1 MTKLILVVDD
11 EPDLLELVRLTL
23 GQEGFRVETAVNGAD
38 ALAKVTALRPDLLVL
53 DLMLPDLSGTEVCR
67 QIRSAPETA
76 RLPVIMLTA
85 RSEEI
90 DRIVGFELGADDYV
104 TKPFSPRELILRVK
118 AVLRRGSQPET
129 RSRRLEHEQ
138 LTLDQESHRCTV
150 DRKEVELT
158 AKEFGLL
165 AALMSRPGRVLSRE
179 QLLDEVWGSD
189 ISVTHRTVDT
199 HLKRLRE
206 KLGSAGPL
214 IHTVRG
220 VGYRFADL

>member
-1 MTKLILVVDD
+1 MSKLILVVDD
-11 EPDLLELVRLTL
+11 EPGLLELVRFTL
-23 GQEGFRVETAVNGAD
+23 VQEGFRVETAVDGAG
-38 ALAKVTALRPDLLVL
+38 ALAKVAALRPDLLVL
-53 DLMLPDLSGTEVCR
+53 DLMLPDQSGTEVCR
-67 QIRSAPETA
+67 QIRSTPETA

-118 AVLRRGSQPET
+118 AVMRRGGQPET
-129 RSRRLEHEQ
+129 RSRKLEHCQ
-138 LTLDQESHRCTV
+138 LALDRESHRCTV
-150 DRKEVELT
+150 NQEEIDLT

-165 AALMSRPGRVLSRE
+165 TALMSRPGRVLSRE

-206 KLGSAGPL
+206 KLGTAGSM

-220 VGYRFADL
+220 VGYRFAD